1 MEFHH
6 ISVLLNECI
15 DNLNIRPD
23 GIYVDGTMGGGGH
36 SLEIAKRL
44 TTGRLICIDQDP
56 NAHEAAGKRLAEYK
70 DRITFVRDNFGNIK
84 SILDSLE
91 IEKIDGML
99 LDIGVSSHQLD
110 EAERGFSYQ
119 QDAPLD
125 MRMNPDRP
133 FSAYD
138 VVNGYDED
146 ELDRV
151 IFTYGEERWARR
163 IAQFI
168 VKEREA
174 KPIETTGELVDII
187 KKAVP
192 KGARKDGPHPAK
204 RTFQAIRIEVNGELE
219 VLQRAIDDVAAR
231 LAVGGRL
238 CIITFHS
245 LEDRIVKEAF
255 RKQENPC
262 ICPPQKAF
270 GQGDYQKA
278 HFTEQGR
285 IGGKSSFQK
294 RKAACAGGGF
304 AGLINIERTRERR
317 GKDGS
322 KRREEQKTQP
332 ERLLLY
338 LRQCG
343 V

>member
-6 ISVLLNECI
+6 VSILLEPCLEALQI
-15 DNLNIRPD
+15 KPD
-23 GIYVDGTMGGGGH
+23 GVYVDAPTGGAGH
-36 SLEIAKRL
+36 SLRIAERL
-44 TTGRLICIDQDP
+44 HDTGRLICIDQDP

-84 SILDSLE
+84 SILDSLG

-262 ICPPQKAF
+262 ICPPQFPVCVCGK
-270 GQGDYQKA
+270 KPL
-278 HFTEQGR
+278 GR
-285 IGGKSSFQK
+285 VIT
-294 RKAACAGGGF
+294 RKPI
-304 AGLINIERTRERR
+304 LP
-317 GKDGS
+317 S
-322 KRREEQKTQP
+322 KEELEENPRSRSAK
-332 ERLLLY
+332 
-338 LRQCG
+338 LRVLEG
-343 V
+343 VSQD

>member
-56 NAHEAAGKRLAEYK
+56 NAHEAARKRLAEYK
-70 DRITFVRDNFGNIK
+70 DRITFVRDNFGNIAD
-84 SILDSLE
+84 ILDSLG

-168 VKEREA
+168 VKEREN

-262 ICPPQKAF
+262 ICPPQFPVCVCGK
-270 GQGDYQKA
+270 KPL
-278 HFTEQGR
+278 GR
-285 IGGKSSFQK
+285 VIT
-294 RKAACAGGGF
+294 RKPI
-304 AGLINIERTRERR
+304 LP
-317 GKDGS
+317 S
-322 KRREEQKTQP
+322 KEELEENPRSRSAK
-332 ERLLLY
+332 
-338 LRQCG
+338 LRVLEG
-343 V
+343 VSQD

>member
-70 DRITFVRDNFGNIK
+70 DRITFVRDHFGNIK
-84 SILDSLE
+84 SILDSLG

-262 ICPPQKAF
+262 ICPPQFPVCVCGK
-270 GQGDYQKA
+270 KPL
-278 HFTEQGR
+278 GR
-285 IGGKSSFQK
+285 VIT
-294 RKAACAGGGF
+294 RKPI
-304 AGLINIERTRERR
+304 LP
-317 GKDGS
+317 S
-322 KRREEQKTQP
+322 KEELEENPRSRSAK
-332 ERLLLY
+332 
-338 LRQCG
+338 LRVLEG
-343 V
+343 VSQD

>member
-6 ISVLLNECI
+6 ISVLLNEGI

-70 DRITFVRDNFGNIK
+70 DRITFVRDNFGNIAN
-84 SILDSLE
+84 ILDSLG

-262 ICPPQKAF
+262 ICPPQFPVCVCGK
-270 GQGDYQKA
+270 KPL
-278 HFTEQGR
+278 GR
-285 IGGKSSFQK
+285 VIT
-294 RKAACAGGGF
+294 RKPI
-304 AGLINIERTRERR
+304 LP
-317 GKDGS
+317 S
-322 KRREEQKTQP
+322 KEELEENPRSRSAK
-332 ERLLLY
+332 
-338 LRQCG
+338 LRVLEG
-343 V
+343 VSQD

>member
-84 SILDSLE
+84 SILDSLG

-262 ICPPQKAF
+262 ICPPQFPVCVCDK
-270 GQGDYQKA
+270 KPL
-278 HFTEQGR
+278 GR
-285 IGGKSSFQK
+285 VIT
-294 RKAACAGGGF
+294 RKPI
-304 AGLINIERTRERR
+304 LP
-317 GKDGS
+317 S
-322 KRREEQKTQP
+322 KEELEENPRSRSAK
-332 ERLLLY
+332 
-338 LRQCG
+338 LRVLEG
-343 V
+343 VSQD

>member
-15 DNLNIRPD
+15 DNLNIKPD

-44 TTGRLICIDQDP
+44 TTGRLICNDQDP

-84 SILDSLE
+84 SILDSLG

-168 VKEREA
+168 VKEREN

-262 ICPPQKAF
+262 ICPPQFPVCVCGK
-270 GQGDYQKA
+270 KPL
-278 HFTEQGR
+278 GR
-285 IGGKSSFQK
+285 VIT
-294 RKAACAGGGF
+294 RKPI
-304 AGLINIERTRERR
+304 LP
-317 GKDGS
+317 S
-322 KRREEQKTQP
+322 KEELEENPRSRSAK
-332 ERLLLY
+332 
-338 LRQCG
+338 LRVLEG
-343 V
+343 VSQD

>member
-15 DNLNIRPD
+15 DNLNITPD

-70 DRITFVRDNFGNIK
+70 DRITFVRDNFGNIAN
-84 SILDSLE
+84 ILDSLG

-238 CIITFHS
+238 CIITFHA

-262 ICPPQKAF
+262 ICPPQFPVCVCGK
-270 GQGDYQKA
+270 KPL
-278 HFTEQGR
+278 GR
-285 IGGKSSFQK
+285 VIT
-294 RKAACAGGGF
+294 RKPI
-304 AGLINIERTRERR
+304 LP
-317 GKDGS
+317 S
-322 KRREEQKTQP
+322 KEELEENPRSRSAK
-332 ERLLLY
+332 
-338 LRQCG
+338 LRVLEG
-343 V
+343 VSQD

>member
-70 DRITFVRDNFGNIK
+70 DRITFVRDNFGNIRN
-84 SILDSLE
+84 ILDSLG
-91 IEKIDGML
+91 IETIDGML

-125 MRMNPDRP
+125 MRMNPDKP

-168 VKEREA
+168 VKERET

-204 RTFQAIRIEVNGELE
+204 RTFQAIRIEVNGELD
-219 VLQRAIDDVAAR
+219 VLQKAIDDVAER
-231 LAVGGRL
+231 LSVGGRL

-262 ICPPQKAF
+262 ICPPQFPVCVCGKKPLGRVITRKPILPSKEELEVNPRSRSAKLRVLE
-270 GQGDYQKA
+270 GVA
-278 HFTEQGR
+278 H
-285 IGGKSSFQK
+285 
-294 RKAACAGGGF
+294 
-304 AGLINIERTRERR
+304 
-317 GKDGS
+317 D
-322 KRREEQKTQP
+322 
-332 ERLLLY
+332 
-338 LRQCG
+338 
-343 V
+343 

>member
-84 SILDSLE
+84 SILDSLG

-231 LAVGGRL
+231 LAVDGRL

-262 ICPPQKAF
+262 ICPPQFPVCVCGK
-270 GQGDYQKA
+270 KPL
-278 HFTEQGR
+278 GR
-285 IGGKSSFQK
+285 VIT
-294 RKAACAGGGF
+294 RKPI
-304 AGLINIERTRERR
+304 LP
-317 GKDGS
+317 S
-322 KRREEQKTQP
+322 KEELEENPRSRSAK
-332 ERLLLY
+332 
-338 LRQCG
+338 LRVLEG
-343 V
+343 VSQD

>member
-44 TTGRLICIDQDP
+44 ITGRLICIDQDP

-84 SILDSLE
+84 SILDSLG

-262 ICPPQKAF
+262 ICPPQFPVCVCGK
-270 GQGDYQKA
+270 KPL
-278 HFTEQGR
+278 GR
-285 IGGKSSFQK
+285 VIT
-294 RKAACAGGGF
+294 RKPI
-304 AGLINIERTRERR
+304 LP
-317 GKDGS
+317 S
-322 KRREEQKTQP
+322 KEELEENPRSRSAK
-332 ERLLLY
+332 
-338 LRQCG
+338 LRVLEG
-343 V
+343 VSQD

>member
-15 DNLNIRPD
+15 DNLNITPD

-70 DRITFVRDNFGNIK
+70 DRITFVRDNFGNIAN
-84 SILDSLE
+84 ILDSLG

-163 IAQFI
+163 IAQVI

-262 ICPPQKAF
+262 ICPPQFPVCVCGK
-270 GQGDYQKA
+270 KPL
-278 HFTEQGR
+278 GR
-285 IGGKSSFQK
+285 VIT
-294 RKAACAGGGF
+294 RKPI
-304 AGLINIERTRERR
+304 LP
-317 GKDGS
+317 S
-322 KRREEQKTQP
+322 KEELEENPRSRSAK
-332 ERLLLY
+332 
-338 LRQCG
+338 LRVLEG
-343 V
+343 VSQD

>member
-84 SILDSLE
+84 SILDSLG

-245 LEDRIVKEAF
+245 LEDRLVKSAF
-255 RKQENPC
+255 KKAENPC
-262 ICPPQKAF
+262 TCPPEF
-270 GQGDYQKA
+270 PVCVC
-278 HFTEQGR
+278 
-285 IGGKSSFQK
+285 GKK
-294 RKAACAGGGF
+294 P
-304 AGLINIERTRERR
+304 R
-317 GKDGS
+317 GKVISRKPILPGEEELAENSRS
-322 KRREEQKTQP
+322 KSAKLRVFEKAEEI
-332 ERLLLY
+332 
-338 LRQCG
+338 G
-343 V
+343 

>member
-15 DNLNIRPD
+15 DNLNITPD

-70 DRITFVRDNFGNIK
+70 DRITFVRDNFGNIAN
-84 SILDSLE
+84 ILDSLG

-151 IFTYGEERWARR
+151 IFAYGEERWARR

-168 VKEREA
+168 VKEREN

-262 ICPPQKAF
+262 ICPPQFPVCVCGK
-270 GQGDYQKA
+270 KPL
-278 HFTEQGR
+278 GR
-285 IGGKSSFQK
+285 VIT
-294 RKAACAGGGF
+294 RKPI
-304 AGLINIERTRERR
+304 LP
-317 GKDGS
+317 S
-322 KRREEQKTQP
+322 KEELEENPRSRSAK
-332 ERLLLY
+332 
-338 LRQCG
+338 LRVLEG
-343 V
+343 VSHD

>member
-6 ISVLLNECI
+6 VSVLLQECI
-15 DNLNIRPD
+15 DGLCIRPD

-70 DRITFVRDNFGNIK
+70 DRITFVRDNFGNIAN
-84 SILDSLE
+84 ILDSLG

-262 ICPPQKAF
+262 ICPPQFPVCVCGK
-270 GQGDYQKA
+270 KPL
-278 HFTEQGR
+278 GR
-285 IGGKSSFQK
+285 VIT
-294 RKAACAGGGF
+294 RKPI
-304 AGLINIERTRERR
+304 LP
-317 GKDGS
+317 S
-322 KRREEQKTQP
+322 KEELEENPRSRSAK
-332 ERLLLY
+332 
-338 LRQCG
+338 LRVLEG
-343 V
+343 VSQD

>member
-70 DRITFVRDNFGNIK
+70 DRITFVRDNFGNIAN
-84 SILDSLE
+84 ILDSLG

-151 IFTYGEERWARR
+151 IFTDGEERWARR

-262 ICPPQKAF
+262 ICPPQFPVCVCGK
-270 GQGDYQKA
+270 KPL
-278 HFTEQGR
+278 GR
-285 IGGKSSFQK
+285 VIT
-294 RKAACAGGGF
+294 RKPI
-304 AGLINIERTRERR
+304 LP
-317 GKDGS
+317 S
-322 KRREEQKTQP
+322 KEELEENPRSRSAK
-332 ERLLLY
+332 
-338 LRQCG
+338 LRVLEG
-343 V
+343 VSQD